1 MHNAASQ
8 GCINDWTQLG
18 IKCVCLLF
26 ASHRT
31 SHLASAVTKAF
42 PGNIEIHTE
51 DQIMLIQIDAM
62 NGGIGFCPLL
72 VDVWLSVHSKNQ
84 SRCCKA
90 SCVYQNSIA
99 VKAEIP
105 GDLY

>member
-1 MHNAASQ
+1 
-8 GCINDWTQLG
+8 
-18 IKCVCLLF
+18 
-26 ASHRT
+26 
-31 SHLASAVTKAF
+31 
-42 PGNIEIHTE
+42 
-51 DQIMLIQIDAM
+51 MLIQIDAM

-105 GDLY
+105 GHLY